1 METFELTT
9 TQATV
14 CKLISAAMFHTPEI
28 IAADVD
34 WQAVYEEMRAQ
45 TIQGLVMD
53 ILPELPCPDDLKKLW
68 RSECFQMVKNGIR
81 LRYEQAEFL
90 SILEKQEIPYVVLKG
105 TAAAMYYPNP
115 MLRGMGDVDV
125 YVPYRYHA
133 ELTRMLTENGYA
145 QLKDKED
152 YVRHREFEKNAVEFE
167 VHRAY
172 AFVNSK
178 KEKEYIDGLLEK
190 CCSGEVKAD
199 RAEQGA
205 TVFYFPPKDINGIV
219 LLEHIGHHLY
229 SGLGF
234 RQIIDWMMYVSTS
247 LGDAEWE
254 HFQPM
259 AKRAGLETLAK
270 TVTKMCVKYLG
281 LEPKFEWC
289 MDADDALADEVLSF
303 LFENGNFG
311 RKMRHENIVVKT
323 ENRYRKSGNIFA
335 TLQETGEFTWKL
347 YKKHRWLKPFAGL
360 YQIGRYTRKVV
371 TNPEVIK
378 IFRKGMAEGKKR
390 FEVLERLGIVNNDGA
405 SDGE

>member
-1 METFELTT
+1 
-9 TQATV
+9 
-14 CKLISAAMFHTPEI
+14 MFHTPEI
-28 IAADVD
+28 IATDVD
-34 WQAVYEEMRAQ
+34 WQAVYEEMRTQ

-90 SILEKQEIPYVVLKG
+90 SILEKYEIPYVILKG

-199 RAEQGA
+199 KAEQGA

-219 LLEHIGHHLY
+219 LPSRRLQRQLQRCALSTWDLSRSL
-229 SGLGF
+229 SGAWTL
-234 RQIIDWMMYVSTS
+234 MMLLLMRSY
-247 LGDAEWE
+247 
-254 HFQPM
+254 HFF
-259 AKRAGLETLAK
+259 L
-270 TVTKMCVKYLG
+270 KM
-281 LEPKFEWC
+281 
-289 MDADDALADEVLSF
+289 
-303 LFENGNFG
+303 
-311 RKMRHENIVVKT
+311 
-323 ENRYRKSGNIFA
+323 
-335 TLQETGEFTWKL
+335 
-347 YKKHRWLKPFAGL
+347 
-360 YQIGRYTRKVV
+360 
-371 TNPEVIK
+371 VI
-378 IFRKGMAEGKKR
+378 
-390 FEVLERLGIVNNDGA
+390 
-405 SDGE
+405 SDGRCGMRTLLLKRRIDTESPEIFLPHCRRQESLPGSFTRSTAG

>member
-1 METFELTT
+1 MKSFDPST
-9 TQATV
+9 TQSTV
-14 CKLISAAMFHTPEI
+14 CQLISAALFHTNEPY
-28 IAADVD
+28 AADVD

-90 SILEKQEIPYVVLKG
+90 SILEKQEVPYVVLKG

-133 ELTRMLTENGYA
+133 ELTKILTGNGYVPIS
-145 QLKDKED
+145 DTED
-152 YVRHREFEKNAVEFE
+152 YKRHIEFKKNAVEFE
-167 VHRAY
+167 LHRIYAY
-172 AFVNSK
+172 VNGR

-190 CCSGEVKAD
+190 CCSGEVKVD

-205 TVFYFPPKDINGIV
+205 TAFYFPPKDINGIV

-247 LGDAEWE
+247 LGDVEWE

-259 AKRAGLETLAK
+259 AERAGLETLAK

-281 LEPKFEWC
+281 LEPRFEWC
-289 MDADDALADEVLSF
+289 LDADDALAGELLS
-303 LFENGNFG
+303 LIFENGNFG
-311 RKMRHENIVVKT
+311 QKMPHENIVAKT
-323 ENRYRKSGNIFA
+323 ENHFRKSGNIFA
-335 TLQETGEFTWKL
+335 TLQATGEFNWKL

-360 YQIGRYTRKVV
+360 YQIGRYTRQVV
-371 TNPEVIK
+371 TNPGVIK
-378 IFRKGMAEGKKR
+378 SFRKGTAEGKKR